1 MAARMSG
8 YTGEHAPLFASVIEF
23 IHTATLVHDDI
34 IDESDMRR
42 GRQAVHSRWGNDV
55 TVLLG
60 DFLYIKSMSMA
71 LTRDSLDFI
80 RLLCEVTLRMIEGEL
95 YQLTKNGIVDLSED
109 EHFEIIRRK
118 TAYLFAGSARI
129 GGMLGP
135 GTNTEQE
142 DALWDYGLNIGMAFQ
157 LVDDLLDFTGE
168 EDALGKPVGG
178 DLREGKMTLPVIHL
192 LASGE
197 ARAADA
203 HPQDRQRAERVA
215 LTNGASCGTCSRNIG
230 RLNTR
235 AASRQTLS
243 SARRRRSRFFRPA
256 PSVTRSCSCQIT
268 CCRGIGEL
276 PPKPHRGTPSSHSLS
291 RRAVLRPQRSRD
303 SRRRIRRAHG
313 GARAPRGGQPRPRH
327 HRLSNAARQRP
338 RRPQDSTR
346 SSMREPMLSLDNAY
360 SEEELREFDARVRR
374 GLLAA
379 GEPAAEVDYVAELK
393 IDGLSLAL
401 TYENGTLVRG
411 ATRGDGV
418 RGEEVTSNVRTIRA
432 IPLKLKTGRGS
443 GARDMPRL
451 DRAAPPDPRSR
462 DPRRSLSA
470 SESVRTHQQGEDD
483 AGEPLFAEPAQRRRG
498 NDAQPRSGTRREARV
513 ERVDVS
519 VGRRT

>member
-1 MAARMSG
+1 LNPTAQKPSSAVLAQMFEPIRGDLEQVEREFVRHLESQVPLIPTIGHYIQQGGGKRIRPAVLLMSARMSG

-60 DFLYIKSMSMA
+60 DFLYIKSMSLA
-71 LTRDSLDFI
+71 LSRDSLDFI

-192 LASGE
+192 LASGD
-197 ARAADA
+197 ARAEILIRKIVNERSATMDEWRELRNLLA
-203 HPQDRQRAERVA
+203 QHRSIEYARRTASDFVETAKTALDIFPASAERDA
-215 LTNGASCGTCSRNIG
+215 L
-230 RLNTR
+230 LY
-235 AASRQTLS
+235 
-243 SARRRRSRFFRPA
+243 
-256 PSVTRSCSCQIT
+256 
-268 CCRGIGEL
+268 L
-276 PPKPHRGTPSSHSLS
+276 PDYVLS
-291 RRAVLRPQRSRD
+291 R
-303 SRRRIRRAHG
+303 
-313 GARAPRGGQPRPRH
+313 
-327 HRLSNAARQRP
+327 
-338 RRPQDSTR
+338 
-346 SSMREPMLSLDNAY
+346 
-360 SEEELREFDARVRR
+360 
-374 GLLAA
+374 
-379 GEPAAEVDYVAELK
+379 
-393 IDGLSLAL
+393 
-401 TYENGTLVRG
+401 
-411 ATRGDGV
+411 
-418 RGEEVTSNVRTIRA
+418 
-432 IPLKLKTGRGS
+432 
-443 GARDMPRL
+443 
-451 DRAAPPDPRSR
+451 DR
-462 DPRRSLSA
+462 
-470 SESVRTHQQGEDD
+470 
-483 AGEPLFAEPAQRRRG
+483 
-498 NDAQPRSGTRREARV
+498 
-513 ERVDVS
+513 
-519 VGRRT
+519 